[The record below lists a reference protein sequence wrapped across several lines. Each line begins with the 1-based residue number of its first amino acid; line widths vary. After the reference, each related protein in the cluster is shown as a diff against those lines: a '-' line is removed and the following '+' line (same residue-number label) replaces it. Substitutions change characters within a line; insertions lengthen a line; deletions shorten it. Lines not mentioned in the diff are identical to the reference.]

1 MRGALAVRVLAGGA
15 AGWNATWPATATRAA
30 TAAATGSDPLKPARR
45 GAHKP
50 PESGGFFVSA
60 GGRRHGENCG
70 CIAGHRGGA
79 LLNDAPLATGPSGCR
94 SGRIAQLVEQLTLNQ
109 RVPGS
114 SPGAPTKQSQILSWD
129 FARTKRVSCDV
140 FCGRTSH
147 AVRRV
152 DDIL

>member
-1 MRGALAVRVLAGGA
+1 MRGALAVRVLAGGT
-15 AGWNATWPATATRAA
+15 AGWNATWTATATRAA
-30 TAAATGSDPLKPARR
+30 TAAANGSDPLKPARR

-70 CIAGHRGGA
+70 CIAGHRGGG

-114 SPGAPTKQSQILSWD
+114 SPGAPTKPFKHLAGTTEGHTENGLAHLEVI
-129 FARTKRVSCDV
+129 
-140 FCGRTSH
+140 
-147 AVRRV
+147 
-152 DDIL
+152 